1 MSVNSRQV
9 LPRVLQNARSTLTT
23 RYNILKEKLCGRV
36 RTLPLTFSY
45 DIGKTDL
52 LAWLKQQS
60 VFPRTYWSSRDA
72 EFEAAGFG
80 AAVSVAVTGG
90 ESTGDAY
97 SQIDEILRLCDD
109 DSVMFLGG
117 QAFDTSAPGDSLWAG
132 FARLKYVVPEVLVTR
147 ESGCFSA
154 TVAVKVDTD
163 SSMDDVLSRIEHLLS
178 EMRFP
183 TESIGHHLD
192 AEFVSRTDL
201 PDFASWSA
209 NIGRSLE
216 KIGNGNIE
224 KVVIARRTDLFL
236 TEKIDPV
243 ELLAALKSANRNCF
257 GFMFEPAK
265 RSAFTGVTPERLF
278 RVDHDKIESEAVSGT
293 ALFDDSIPG
302 NGVAGTELL
311 SNDKNVREHGFVL
324 SYVEEKLGE
333 LCDDI
338 AEPSER
344 TLLNLSN
351 VSHIYSKLS
360 GRLRAGLSVGDVVSC
375 LHPTPAV
382 CGISSENA
390 LRLIGELEP
399 FHRGWYAGTV
409 GVIGRDYSE
418 MAVAIRSALVSD
430 DKVSLFAGSGIVDG
444 STPTQEWQELE
455 YKIAPALRILG
466 GVLV

>member
-9 LPRVLQNARSTLTT
+9 LPRVLRNARSDLTT
-23 RYNILKEKLCGRV
+23 RFDILRGKLCGRV

-45 DIGKTDL
+45 DIEKTDL

-60 VFPRTYWSSRDA
+60 VPPRVYWSSRDG

-80 AAVSVAVTGG
+80 TALSVIVDGR
-90 ESTGDAY
+90 ESTDDAY

-109 DSVMFLGG
+109 DPVMFLGG
-117 QAFDTSAPGDSLWAG
+117 QAFDTPASGDSLWTG
-132 FARLKYVVPEVLVTR
+132 FARLEYVVPEVLVTR
-147 ESGCFSA
+147 RSGCFSA
-154 TVAVKVDTD
+154 TVAVKVDAD
-163 SSMDDVLSRIEHLLS
+163 SSTDDVLSRIEHILS

-183 TESIGHHLD
+183 TRSIGQHLD
-192 AEFVSRTDL
+192 AELKSRTDL
-201 PDFASWSA
+201 PDFAGWSS

-216 KIGNGNIE
+216 MIGKGNIE
-224 KVVIARRTDLFL
+224 KVVMARRTDLSL
-236 TEKIDPV
+236 AEKIDPV

-257 GFMFEPAK
+257 GFMFEPA
-265 RSAFTGVTPERLF
+265 RGSAFTGITPERLF
-278 RVDHDKIESEAVSGT
+278 RINHDKIESEAVSGT
-293 ALFDDSIPG
+293 ASFDDSIPG
-302 NGVAGTELL
+302 SGVAGTELL
-311 SNDKNVREHGFVL
+311 SSDKNMREHGFVL
-324 SYVEEKLGE
+324 SYVAEKLGE

-409 GVIGRDYSE
+409 GVIGHDYSE

-430 DKVSLFAGSGIVDG
+430 DKVSLFAGSGIVNG
-444 STPTQEWQELE
+444 STATQEGQELE